1 MTFHK
6 AIPVTVVNLYTGTRR
21 RFSTC
26 GKAGE
31 CIGVCSTKVAQM
43 AKTGSTYLN
52 WFVYLTGNSDGVE
65 AKITALMAKYRMEG
79 PTIRQREKKTNGGLV
94 SLRID
99 DKTVIMVTPDKATP
113 EYAEQWRQRHDADRR
128 HTVTHEW
135 YNKNDIIKP
144 YKH

>member
-113 EYAEQWRQRHDADRR
+113 EYAEQYRQKLL
-128 HTVTHEW
+128 
-135 YNKNDIIKP
+135 KNSRK
-144 YKH
+144 Y